1 MTRASAA
8 VTQAGTRT
16 VTRHAPGKLFI
27 AGEYAVVEP
36 GRPAI
41 VVAVDRTVSVT
52 AAAVPDAGVDVAIVS
67 DLSPEGARL
76 HRNGGRLAGCDP
88 DSERLARGG
97 LAHVV
102 SAVEVLTRL
111 LAEQGREIPALH
123 LSVTSRLHE
132 AGTKF
137 GLGSSG
143 AVTVATVAALGDLFG
158 LHLSPET
165 RFRLAVL
172 ATGRLDPNASCGDL
186 AASTWGGWL
195 GYRAP
200 DRAAVLE
207 LARRGS
213 IAETVRA
220 PWPDFAV
227 RRLPPP
233 ARLALQ
239 VGWTGTPAS
248 TGTLVSKLD
257 NWRDGPAYRD
267 FLARSAEC
275 VRACASA
282 LEKGEDRE
290 LLAAI
295 RDARLLLAGL
305 DREAGLGIGTD
316 RLTALCDAA
325 EAEGGAAKPSGAGGG
340 DCGIALIKTTG
351 PGGAARLAR
360 LRERWAA
367 AGIRPLPLHVPPGH
381 VPHVPHV
388 PLTEGDGE

>member
-1 MTRASAA
+1 VTRASAA
-8 VTQAGTRT
+8 VAPAGTRA

-52 AAAVPDAGVDVAIVS
+52 AAVVPSDGADAVADVEIVS
-67 DLSPEGARL
+67 DLSPQGARL
-76 HRNGGRLAGCDP
+76 WRHGGRLAGRGP
-88 DSERLARGG
+88 DSERLAGGG

-195 GYRAP
+195 AYRAP
-200 DRAAVLE
+200 DRAAVLK
-207 LARRGS
+207 LALRAG

-248 TGTLVSKLD
+248 TGALVSKLD
-257 NWRDGPAYRD
+257 SWRDGPVYRE

-275 VRACASA
+275 VRACENA
-282 LEKGEDRE
+282 LERGEDRE

-367 AGIRPLPLHVPPGH
+367 AGIRPLPLHVQ
-381 VPHVPHV
+381 
-388 PLTEGDGE
+388 LTEGVGE

>member
-1 MTRASAA
+1 VTRASAPVA
-8 VTQAGTRT
+8 PTGTRT

-41 VVAVDRTVSVT
+41 LVAVDRTVSVT
-52 AAAVPDAGVDVAIVS
+52 VSLGPDIGTDVEITS
-67 DLSPEGARL
+67 DLCSHSARL
-76 HRNGGRLAGCDP
+76 RRHGGALAGCDP

-97 LAHVV
+97 VAHVV

-111 LAEQGREIPALH
+111 LGEQGREVPALH
-123 LSVTSRLHE
+123 VSVTSRLHE

-143 AVTVATVAALGDLFG
+143 AVTVATVAALGELFD

-195 GYRAP
+195 SYRAP
-200 DRAAVLE
+200 DRAAVLK
-207 LARRGS
+207 LARRKS
-213 IAETVRA
+213 IAETVSA

-227 RRLPPP
+227 RTLPPP
-233 ARLALQ
+233 SRLALQ

-248 TGTLVSKLD
+248 TGAQLSKLD

-267 FLARSAEC
+267 FLARSTDC
-275 VRACASA
+275 VRACETA
-282 LEKGEDRE
+282 LLRGDDRE
-290 LLAAI
+290 LLARI
-295 RDARLLLAGL
+295 RESRQLLTDL
-305 DREAGLGIGTD
+305 DRAAGLGIVTD
-316 RLTALCDAA
+316 RLAALCDAA

-340 DCGIALIKTTG
+340 DCGIALLKTTG
-351 PGGAARLAR
+351 PGGAARLTR
-360 LRERWAA
+360 LRDRWTA
-367 AGIRPLPLHVPPGH
+367 AGIQPLGLHVPRR
-381 VPHVPHV
+381 
-388 PLTEGDGE
+388 EGSDE